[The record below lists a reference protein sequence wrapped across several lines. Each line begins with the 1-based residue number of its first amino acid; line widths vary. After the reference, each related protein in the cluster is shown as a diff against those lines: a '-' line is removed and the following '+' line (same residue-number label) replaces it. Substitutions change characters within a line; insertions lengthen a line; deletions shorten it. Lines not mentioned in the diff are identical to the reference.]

1 MRSITNHLTLLA
13 LLISTTGCMTLR
25 PVESYEPLTDFVKVG
40 DEVELVEI
48 DGHISRFTVGKL
60 TDEFIA
66 GNDKYG
72 SHVSILL
79 VDIETVSVEKI
90 SGTRTTLVIV
100 GGVVVTIIV
109 VYVVG
114 AFVYLAACIF
124 TGSC

>member
-40 DEVELVEI
+40 DEVEVVEL
-48 DGHISRFTVGKL
+48 DGHVNRFTVGRL

-66 GNDKYG
+66 GKDNHG

-90 SGTRTTLVIV
+90 NGVRTTLAIV
-100 GGVVVTIIV
+100 GGT
-109 VYVVG
+109 VVG
-114 AFVYLAACIF
+114 TIALFVVGSFVYAVACYV
-124 TGSC
+124 GC

>member
-40 DEVELVEI
+40 DEVEVVEL
-48 DGHISRFTVGKL
+48 DGHVNRFTVGRL

-79 VDIETVSVEKI
+79 VDIEMVSVEKI
-90 SGTRTTLVIV
+90 SGTRTTLVVV
-100 GGVVVTIIV
+100 GGIVVTIV
-109 VYVVG
+109 VLYVVG
-114 AFVYLAACIF
+114 AFVYAVACVA
-124 TGSC
+124 GGC